1 MTSLADAVGFAM
13 LIAIGITIGAA
24 IFEMLGPG
32 IPAVIAA
39 GMCVL
44 LTAIVMNDSRMG

>member
-1 MTSLADAVGFAM
+1 MTSLADTVGFAM
-13 LIAIGITIGAA
+13 LIAIGVAIGAA
-24 IFEMLGPG
+24 IVEMLGPG

-44 LTAIVMNDSRMG
+44 LTAIVMRDTR